1 MANTIK
7 IRRSAV
13 SGKTPTTDQ
22 LSLGELAVNTNDGR
36 LYLRKESDG
45 VTRIVDVGADGRS
58 PFGPILQNQQVIS
71 QDECIHTSYNG
82 LSVGPIEI
90 AAGTI
95 VEIPSNS
102 VWLILQ

>member
-1 MANTIK
+1 MSNTIK

-13 SGKTPTTDQ
+13 AGKSPTSDQ
-22 LSLGELAVNTNDGR
+22 LALGELAVNTNDGR
-36 LYLRKESDG
+36 LYLRKQSDG
-45 VTRIVDVGADGRS
+45 VSKIVDVGADGRS

-71 QDECIHTSYNG
+71 QDERIHTAYNG

-90 AAGTI
+90 SAGTI